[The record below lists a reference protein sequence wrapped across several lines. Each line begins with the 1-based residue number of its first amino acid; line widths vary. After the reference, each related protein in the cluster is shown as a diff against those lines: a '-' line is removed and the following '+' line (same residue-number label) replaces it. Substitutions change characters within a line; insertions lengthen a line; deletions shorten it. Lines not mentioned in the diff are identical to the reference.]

1 MIAVSRCFS
10 LASCTPATTAPSS
23 AAPCHIPLSTWP
35 STSSHFSPVCSAA
48 FAASASAAGIAA
60 AQNLRLAGAADGDV
74 AFAAT
79 RGASERN
86 DRMLR
91 ASMLSRRPPANQGEL
106 TVCTR
111 ARLWLQLHAQ
121 KALRAAQKNSD
132 AMLRTPTRTPTRRSA
147 SRRVAEL
154 DDEFGELPE
163 GLRHLVGPPTP
174 SPRKSS
180 ARRSLTRPRTLS
192 TGRRF
197 PAVLP
202 EELVAEV
209 AGRLGAAALGFAC
222 VSKATARVLTSHEHV
237 WRDAYI
243 GAFGEDELADELPPS
258 MWHACLKHAQRA

>member
-1 MIAVSRCFS
+1 
-10 LASCTPATTAPSS
+10 
-23 AAPCHIPLSTWP
+23 
-35 STSSHFSPVCSAA
+35 
-48 FAASASAAGIAA
+48 
-60 AQNLRLAGAADGDV
+60 
-74 AFAAT
+74 
-79 RGASERN
+79 
-86 DRMLR
+86 
-91 ASMLSRRPPANQGEL
+91 
-106 TVCTR
+106 
-111 ARLWLQLHAQ
+111 
-121 KALRAAQKNSD
+121 
-132 AMLRTPTRTPTRRSA
+132 MLRTPTRTPTRRSA

-180 ARRSLTRPRTLS
+180 ARRTLTRPRTLS

>member
-1 MIAVSRCFS
+1 
-10 LASCTPATTAPSS
+10 
-23 AAPCHIPLSTWP
+23 
-35 STSSHFSPVCSAA
+35 
-48 FAASASAAGIAA
+48 
-60 AQNLRLAGAADGDV
+60 
-74 AFAAT
+74 
-79 RGASERN
+79 
-86 DRMLR
+86 
-91 ASMLSRRPPANQGEL
+91 
-106 TVCTR
+106 
-111 ARLWLQLHAQ
+111 
-121 KALRAAQKNSD
+121 
-132 AMLRTPTRTPTRRSA
+132 MLRTPTRTPTRHSA

-258 MWHACLKHAQRA
+258 MWRACLKHARHTERA